1 MYGKILKLKLVGII
15 MKLVISIIT
24 PTYNLEKYISKCIE
38 SALAQTFKDWEMII
52 VNDGSSD
59 KTLLMLSQA
68 RGYHK

>member
-1 MYGKILKLKLVGII
+1 

-24 PTYNLEKYISKCIE
+24 PTYNLEKYISRCIG
-38 SALAQTFKDWEMII
+38 SALAQTFRDWKMII

-59 KTLLMLSQA
+59 KTSLMLSQA